1 MSIGCRMESAT
12 WDEVGLES
20 TEEQELVERERE
32 RGLVSKFE
40 CLVHTKPIRVITS
53 LWH

>member
-1 MSIGCRMESAT
+1 MSIGCRMESVRRYG
-12 WDEVGLES
+12 VGLAW
-20 TEEQELVERERE
+20 TEEKELVERERE